1 VLSTFLLAAPFAA
14 TEAAATPAKKKA
26 SAAPLT
32 AKSFSANGL
41 SNEGTLTALFR
52 GDFEN
57 VEFNREDMMFEVL
70 FRHYLNAYAE
80 KCKEQ
85 LPNDRVEITVKE
97 CKVWEVETN
106 GFGVES
112 RSCLRYEDVGT
123 GLFAKPDLYAAKKE
137 ADRLLAADTLRQ
149 TWRLLLTIRQN
160 PFAGATSMASAT
172 QAAENDMYAL
182 VQMSACT
189 SPGLQ
194 RFEDN
199 LRLFALNQP
208 PIRLEEE
215 TGPSA
220 VKALVS
226 GAPGITLR
234 DQDYAGLIE
243 DLVVDHAS
251 TWAVNRFVS
260 GSVTDVSIAAR
271 DAAGRPS
278 KIVASYSYDG
288 FNGRSQ
294 GSVNVHLTD
303 GSPDCLYFFDAPA
316 VCRTPNRKI
325 AAAYA
330 AGIQTGQPASVASLP
345 PPAFAEPAGEPVAVE
360 PVAAPAEPPP
370 PPAPKRQLKSVNYIQ
385 GIKDACLE
393 VLTGGDRR
401 EPETSYCFCLS
412 ASVGSI
418 PVSDADAQWFF
429 ENFSDEAI
437 GELERRYAGLVRRFG
452 SCRAQLEANR

>member
-1 VLSTFLLAAPFAA
+1 VLSTFLLAVPLP
-14 TEAAATPAKKKA
+14 TTAATPAKPKA
-26 SAAPLT
+26 SAAALT
-32 AKSFSANGL
+32 SKSFSANGL
-41 SNEGTLTALFR
+41 TNEGTLTALFR

-70 FRHYLNAYAE
+70 FRQYLNAYAE
-80 KCKEQ
+80 RCKDH
-85 LPNDRVEITVKE
+85 LPDDRVEITE
-97 CKVWEVETN
+97 KVCTVEEVTKN
-106 GFGVES
+106 GWGVEIS
-112 RSCLRYEDVGT
+112 RGCVEYEDRGT
-123 GLFAKPDLYAAKKE
+123 DRYAKPDLYAAKKE
-137 ADRLLAADTLRQ
+137 TDRLLAADTLRQ
-149 TWRLLLTIRQN
+149 AWRLLLTIRQN
-160 PFAGATSMASAT
+160 PFAGTMSMAN
-172 QAAENDMYAL
+172 AAEAAKNDMYAL
-182 VQMSACT
+182 VQMNACT
-189 SPGLQ
+189 SPGLK

-199 LRLFALNQP
+199 LRLFALNQQ
-208 PIRLEEE
+208 PIRLEGE

-220 VKALVS
+220 VKAPAS
-226 GAPGITLR
+226 GITLR

-243 DLVVDHAS
+243 DLVADHAR

-260 GSVTDVSIAAR
+260 RSVTDVSVSAR

-278 KIVASYSYDG
+278 KIVATYSYDG

-330 AGIQTGQPASVASLP
+330 AGIQNGQSASVVSLP
-345 PPAFAEPAGEPVAVE
+345 PPASAEPAGEPVAVE
-360 PVAAPAEPPP
+360 PAAAPAEPSP
-370 PPAPKRQLKSVNYIQ
+370 PPAPRRQLKAVNYIQ

-412 ASVGSI
+412 ASIGSI
-418 PVSDADAQWFF
+418 PVSDADAQWLF
-429 ENFSDEAI
+429 ENFSDEAL

-452 SCRAQLEANR
+452 SCRAQLEANSDPS

>member
-1 VLSTFLLAAPFAA
+1 V
-14 TEAAATPAKKKA
+14 KKKA

-32 AKSFSANGL
+32 AKSFSASGL
-41 SNEGTLTALFR
+41 ANEGTLTALFR

-70 FRHYLNAYAE
+70 FRHYLYAYAK
-80 KCKEQ
+80 KCKDD
-85 LPNDRVEITVKE
+85 LPDDRVEITERVCTVE
-97 CKVWEVETN
+97 EVTKN
-106 GFGVES
+106 GWGVEIS
-112 RSCLRYEDVGT
+112 RGCVEYEDRGT
-123 GLFAKPDLYAAKKE
+123 NLFAKPDLYAAKKE

-149 TWRLLLTIRQN
+149 TWRLLLALRQD
-160 PFAGATSMASAT
+160 PFASTTSMANAVEAVKS
-172 QAAENDMYAL
+172 DMYAL
-182 VQMSACT
+182 VQMNACT
-189 SPGLQ
+189 SPGLK

-199 LRLFALNQP
+199 LRLFALNQQA
-208 PIRLEEE
+208 IRLEGEAE
-215 TGPSA
+215 PAA

-226 GAPGITLR
+226 GITLR

-243 DLVVDHAS
+243 DLVVDHAR

-288 FNGRSQ
+288 FNGRSE

-325 AAAYA
+325 AAAYV
-330 AGIQTGQPASVASLP
+330 AGLQTGQPASVASLP
-345 PPAFAEPAGEPVAVE
+345 PPASAEPAGEPVAVE

-370 PPAPKRQLKSVNYIQ
+370 PPAPRRQLKAVNYIQ

-429 ENFSDEAI
+429 ENFSDGAI
-437 GELERRYAGLVRRFG
+437 GELERRYPELVRRFG
-452 SCRAQLEANR
+452 SCRAQREASAEPG